1 MVRPSL
7 CGMLL
12 LAVVAPGALAQDGT
26 ASDASPELRYTVA
39 VFLFANQTYDGSL
52 GTLEAGLRDII
63 AQTMALHPQ
72 VDVVDPLRV
81 DRAIRRNGY
90 NPHRPIPYRD
100 AARIAEEELEADR
113 AVVGMITQRN
123 EEILVEGQMV
133 FLQDK
138 RYQWAMQRSLTP
150 IPDPVEAGV
159 FLAKEFLSR
168 LPVDQELVA
177 PTFVVGS
184 HLTIK
189 LSSNSPEVAL
199 RLIGAPEDA
208 DLSVRGYKVIAG
220 KTLGSVTWDASA
232 RTVLISTAP
241 DTTSPDWVVE
251 LDAVVT
257 SASETVRLALGATP
271 GATAA
276 LEITNQ
282 NLLGEPRIAKTFS
295 MGPDTPRSDILVSGE
310 AIRRDAPVYL
320 LALPFG
326 PLEGSLPLREAEAP
340 EPEEPEASGA

>member
-12 LAVVAPGALAQDGT
+12 LLVVAPGALAQDGT
-26 ASDASPELRYTVA
+26 ASDASSELRYTVA
-39 VFLFANQTYDGSL
+39 VFLFANQTYDESL

-90 NPHRPIPYRD
+90 NPHRPIPYRE
-100 AARIAEEELEADR
+100 AARIAEELEADR

-123 EEILVEGQMV
+123 EDILVEGQMV

-138 RYQWAMQRSLTP
+138 RYQWAMQRSLTLM
-150 IPDPVEAGV
+150 PDPVEAGV

-168 LPVDQELVA
+168 LPVDQELVV

-199 RLIGAPEDA
+199 RLLGAPEDA
-208 DLSVRGYKVIAG
+208 DMSVRGYKVIAG
-220 KTLGSVTWDASA
+220 KTLGSVTWDTST

-257 SASETVRLALGATP
+257 SASETVRFALGATP

-326 PLEGSLPLREAEAP
+326 PLEGSLPLREAEAQ
-340 EPEEPEASGA
+340 EPAEPEASGA